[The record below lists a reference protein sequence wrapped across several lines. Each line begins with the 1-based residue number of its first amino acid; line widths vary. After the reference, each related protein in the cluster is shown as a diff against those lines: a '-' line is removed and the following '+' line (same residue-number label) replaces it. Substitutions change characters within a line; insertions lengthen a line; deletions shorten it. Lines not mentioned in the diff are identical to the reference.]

1 MNPIGIWFTT
11 VKIEK
16 KYGWNENYL
25 ELSLK
30 LIEWCNFNKNAV
42 LFHVGVGASTLID
55 ELIKLENN
63 IVIASDIS
71 STSLE
76 KLKKRI
82 GIDKDKLKWKIC
94 FQ

>member
-1 MNPIGIWFTT
+1 
-11 VKIEK
+11 
-16 KYGWNENYL
+16 
-25 ELSLK
+25 
-30 LIEWCNFNKNAV
+30 
-42 LFHVGVGASTLID
+42 VGASTLID

-82 GIDKDKLKWKIC
+82 GIDKDKLK
-94 FQ
+94 

>member
-1 MNPIGIWFTT
+1 
-11 VKIEK
+11 
-16 KYGWNENYL
+16 
-25 ELSLK
+25 
-30 LIEWCNFNKNAV
+30 
-42 LFHVGVGASTLID
+42 VGASTLID

-82 GIDKDKLKWKIC
+82 GIDKDKMNYPEAEPSRYQAEKNL
-94 FQ
+94 FLVL